1 MHILY
6 VRTDSFCAFSMYARI
21 LFAFSH
27 VRIKKVS
34 HSIFLTSIKGQYFE
48 KIEWG
53 IVYHNGLERT
63 NYKSYFFL
71 LILFWGIFFFFFR
84 SIFSTASS
92 AAPQIPL

>member
-1 MHILY
+1 MYILY
-6 VRTDSFCAFSMYARI
+6 VRIDSFCAFSMYARI

-27 VRIKKVS
+27 VLIKKVS

-63 NYKSYFFL
+63 NYN
-71 LILFWGIFFFFFR
+71 FFFFIN
-84 SIFSTASS
+84 IF
-92 AAPQIPL
+92 